1 MTSYIPFQ
9 LLRSGF
15 NTNTKLVVAN
25 SKKLPK
31 DISYLKGETVKFV
44 KFLGNQVSVSFKG
57 GKIYVPIDTVLAYQE
72 RTVLTEPTAN
82 DTCFVVH
89 SKNRYFEIG
98 AVFEGSVF
106 TSGSNLILTTSD
118 EKRIEITKDWAYA
131 INPLA
136 KASKIED
143 LASKFTMKPEQ
154 KTEIPLEVA
163 VTTVVEVQPVSNP
176 VINVSAEKPV
186 STIKHI
192 FDYTST
198 DLNPFEMFKEEVDV
212 QLSEVGEYFDI
223 SGKSHSTLL
232 ACLKQNQLFI
242 DLAYA
247 NAVVDISNK
256 LIKDKE

>member
-15 NTNTKLVVAN
+15 NTNSKLLVAD

-31 DISYLKGETVKFV
+31 DISYLKGQTVKFV

-57 GKIYVPIDTVLAYQE
+57 GKIYVPIETVLAFQE
-72 RTVLTEPTAN
+72 RTVITPPTKD
-82 DTCFVVH
+82 DTCFVAH
-89 SKNRYFEIG
+89 SRNPYFDIG
-98 AVFEGSVF
+98 AVFQGSVY
-106 TSGSNLILTTSD
+106 TSGDKLILITSD
-118 EKRIEITKDWAYA
+118 EKRIEIEDDWAYA

-136 KASKIED
+136 KPAKLED
-143 LASKFTMKPEQ
+143 LSTKFSMKPEQ
-154 KTEIPLEVA
+154 KTEVPLEVA
-163 VTTVVEVQPVSNP
+163 VTQVVEMQPVSNP

-186 STIKHI
+186 STVKHI